1 MPEVERLLVVDDE
14 APILH
19 ALQRTFEAAGYEV
32 IACADP
38 AEALDRLRE
47 KPFQVLSA
55 DYMMPG
61 MTGAEFLAQA
71 KTLQPETIRI
81 LLTAAHDFS
90 AAVDAV
96 NNGEIFRI
104 LAKPWN
110 RVELLGTVRQAFD
123 TYALREKNRQLTA
136 IIQSQNAELASLNKG
151 LERLVEQRTTNLL
164 DGMVAVLDY
173 RDTETQWHSR
183 RVSRFTRRLAEQLGI
198 KDAHELRTIEMGALL
213 HDIGK
218 IGVRDAVLLKPGP
231 LDQDEWN
238 EMREHPRLGWALL
251 QRIEFLR
258 DASIIV
264 LQHQERFDGR
274 GYPTGLRGEQI
285 VLGARLFAVADT
297 YDAITSDRPYRKAQS
312 HDAAVAEMQR
322 VAGTQLDPQGVGAF
336 CAIPESEW
344 MSIRLEVEKISML
357 EQEWGWTPPRRVFE
371 QIRDVAQRRI
381 SQPPAS
387 GRYQKPG
394 LEVLGL
400 GDADERRVIPA
411 RAAALEKLQRT
422 LRLLRG
428 PADDLAEQFRRDL

>member
-1 MPEVERLLVVDDE
+1 MEEVERLLIVDDE

-19 ALQRTFEAAGYEV
+19 ALRRTFEAAGYEV
-32 IACADP
+32 TACADP
-38 AEALDRLRE
+38 AEALERLRE
-47 KPFQVLSA
+47 KPYQVLSA

-61 MTGAEFLAQA
+61 MTGAEFLSRA
-71 KTLQPETIRI
+71 KGLQPETVRI

-90 AAVDAV
+90 AAVDAI

-136 IIQSQNAELASLNKG
+136 IVQSQNSELAALNKG
-151 LERLVEQRTTNLL
+151 LEALVDERTTNLL

-183 RVSRFTRRLAEQLGI
+183 RVSRFTRRIAEQLGV
-198 KDAHELRTIEMGALL
+198 KDAHHLRTIEVGALL

-231 LDQDEWN
+231 LDADEWV
-238 EMREHPRLGWALL
+238 EMREHPHLGWALL

-258 DASIIV
+258 DASVIV
-264 LQHQERFDGR
+264 LQHQERFDGK
-274 GYPTGLRGEQI
+274 GYPAGLAGEQI

-312 HDAAVAEMQR
+312 HDAALLEMQR
-322 VAGTQLDPQGVGAF
+322 VSGTQLDPQGVNAF
-336 CAIPESEW
+336 CALPEAEW
-344 MSIRLEVEKISML
+344 QAIRHDVEKISLL
-357 EQEWGWTPPRRVFE
+357 EKEWGWTPPKRVFD
-371 QIRDVAQRRI
+371 QIREVAMRQKQPI
-381 SQPPAS
+381 SQPPV
-387 GRYQKPG
+387 
-394 LEVLGL
+394 LEAVKG
-400 GDADERRVIPA
+400 
-411 RAAALEKLQRT
+411 
-422 LRLLRG
+422 
-428 PADDLAEQFRRDL
+428 

>member
-32 IACADP
+32 TACADP
-38 AEALDRLRE
+38 AEALDRLKER
-47 KPFQVLSA
+47 PYQVLSA

-71 KTLQPETIRI
+71 KALQPETIRI

-90 AAVDAV
+90 AAVDAI

-123 TYALREKNRQLTA
+123 TYALRERNRQLTA
-136 IIQSQNAELASLNKG
+136 IVQSQNAELAALNKG
-151 LERLVEQRTTNLL
+151 LERLVEERTTNLL

-183 RVSRFTRRLAEQLGI
+183 RVSRFTRRIAEKLGI
-198 KDAHELRTIEMGALL
+198 TDAFELRTIEMGALL

-231 LDQDEWN
+231 LDNDEWN

-258 DASIIV
+258 DASVIV

-274 GYPTGLRGEQI
+274 GYPSGLKAEQI

-297 YDAITSDRPYRKAQS
+297 YDAITSDRPYRKAQP
-312 HDAAVAEMQR
+312 HDAAVAEMRR
-322 VAGTQLDPQGVGAF
+322 VAGTQLDPAGVDAF
-336 CAIPESEW
+336 CALPESEW
-344 MSIRLEVEKISML
+344 MGIRREVERISML
-357 EQEWGWTPPRRVFE
+357 EQEWGWTPPKRVFD
-371 QIRDVAQRRI
+371 QIREAALRQKQPI
-381 SQPPAS
+381 SQPPGS
-387 GRYQKPG
+387 SN
-394 LEVLGL
+394 
-400 GDADERRVIPA
+400 PA
-411 RAAALEKLQRT
+411 
-422 LRLLRG
+422 
-428 PADDLAEQFRRDL
+428 

>member
-1 MPEVERLLVVDDE
+1 MPEIERLLVVDDE

-71 KTLQPETIRI
+71 KSLQPETIRI

-90 AAVDAV
+90 AAVDAI

-136 IIQSQNAELASLNKG
+136 IVHSQNAELAALNKG
-151 LERLVEQRTTNLL
+151 LEALVEERTTNLL

-183 RVSRFTRRLAEQLGI
+183 RVSRFTKRIAQQLGI
-198 KDAHELRTIEMGALL
+198 TDGHTLRTIEMGSLL

-231 LDQDEWN
+231 LDQEEWV

-258 DASIIV
+258 EASEIV
-264 LQHQERFDGR
+264 LQHQERFDGS
-274 GYPTGLRGEQI
+274 GYPAGLKDESI

-297 YDAITSDRPYRKAQS
+297 YDAITSDRPYRRAQP
-312 HDAAVAEMQR
+312 HAAAVAEIQR
-322 VAGTQLDPQGVGAF
+322 VSGTQLDPRVVDVF
-336 CAIPESEW
+336 CSVSEADW
-344 MSIRLEVEKISML
+344 MHIRAEVEQISLL
-357 EQEWGWTPPRRVFE
+357 EAQWGWTPPKRVFDL
-371 QIRDVAQRRI
+371 IRDAAQKQKARND
-381 SQPPAS
+381 PP
-387 GRYQKPG
+387 PP
-394 LEVLGL
+394 L
-400 GDADERRVIPA
+400 
-411 RAAALEKLQRT
+411 
-422 LRLLRG
+422 
-428 PADDLAEQFRRDL
+428 DLAAIKA